1 MVIYTRPK
9 VKALRK
15 VIPDMP
21 KLLGFWVIVLS
32 GGETPNLMDLMA
44 STEEQEVRP
53 PSYDHRNSA
62 LERACRVF
70 GIAVSE
76 NIASE
81 VDNAMREEVNVDH
94 YVQNLNEDS
103 TANNSV

>member
-1 MVIYTRPK
+1 MIIYTRPK
-9 VKALRK
+9 VKAVRK
-15 VIPDMP
+15 VIPDLP
-21 KLLGFWVIVLS
+21 KFVGFWVIVLS
-32 GGETPNLMDLMA
+32 GSPNLMDLMA

-53 PSYDHRNSA
+53 PSYSRNSA

-94 YVQNLNEDS
+94 YVQI
-103 TANNSV
+103 